1 MDEKKSLKIP
11 EFLRRLAWLSG
22 LVLAGNVVLCRITSG
37 QWSLAVGGYTLI
49 CLAVL
54 FVLLYRTS
62 HYIKIVHNALNSLE
76 NDDFDPGA
84 YATNMDRD
92 PIMTSIRHL
101 HQRNEQAVH
110 AMQTIFDE
118 DGENISSDLK
128 EHDIFRKAIAAIR
141 AELQHR
147 NKQEAL
153 KNWIVQGLANFGEL
167 IRNEEHDFANLAGI
181 LVSELVKYT
190 NCNQGAI
197 FIANTGENGTTHLE
211 KISSY
216 AYDRHRFG
224 KKIVEAGDG
233 LLGQCLQEKATIYLK
248 DVPEDYIEITSGLG
262 FATPTNVVIVP
273 MVANE
278 NIYGV
283 IELASFAILEEH
295 QISFLEK
302 LAENLALSVASY
314 QNKKH
319 TNKLLE
325 ESQNLSAELQEKE
338 LEMQD
343 NLEKLISTQEEMR
356 HHQMELDGLFRA
368 INNYLI
374 TAEVDL
380 KGNIMGT
387 NSNMLRLFGYKYEE
401 IIDLSISRLLNNNK
415 ILSEQFWN
423 DLNHG
428 SIFSTDILCHN
439 KSAQPFWLRA
449 TFAPVED
456 VSGDIYKVLMLAEDV
471 TGKKLQE
478 VELQSHLQAID
489 QTIAAV
495 EFTMDGKIV
504 RVNPI
509 YSGITGYKPEELTG
523 SPYSILLPEED
534 KNTPQS
540 LLLWESLQ
548 NGQFFSGI
556 FKHIDKQG
564 KEQWLSGTFNPIF
577 DINGK
582 PKQVVMFADFIT
594 EGKEK
599 QNELQGMVKAMK
611 ASFPYLELN
620 AKAVFKTGNKSF
632 FAALGYKRLDLQRQ
646 DLRRVMTTDSFE
658 KLGKVLE
665 AITENGFADESFDW
679 VNSTGHTLHSRVTL
693 SAINNL
699 ENKVDKIILIPT
711 FEEPATKAA
720 RSGHA

>member
-11 EFLRRLAWLSG
+11 EFLRRQAW
-22 LVLAGNVVLCRITSG
+22 VLGVMFSGNVVLCRIVSG
-37 QWSLAVGGYTLI
+37 HWSFAMGSYTLI
-49 CLAVL
+49 CLAIL
-54 FVLLYRTS
+54 FLLLYRTS
-62 HYIKIVHNALNSLE
+62 HYVNMVHSALKGLKR
-76 NDDFDPGA
+76 DDFDPGA
-84 YATNMDRD
+84 YATTTTRD
-92 PIMTSIRHL
+92 PVMTSIIHL

-110 AMQTIFDE
+110 AMETIFDE
-118 DGENISSDLK
+118 DDESVSGNLN
-128 EHDIFRKAIAAIR
+128 EHDIFKKAITGIR
-141 AELQHR
+141 AELQNR
-147 NKQEAL
+147 NQQEEL
-153 KNWIVQGLANFGEL
+153 KNWIVQGLADFGEL
-167 IRNEEHDFANLAGI
+167 IRNEEHDFANLAKI
-181 LVSELVKYT
+181 LISELVKYT
-190 NCNQGAI
+190 NCNQGAV
-197 FIANTGENGTTHLE
+197 FIAHADENGASRLE
-211 KISSY
+211 RMSCY

-224 KKIVEAGDG
+224 KRIIEAGDG

-248 DVPEDYIEITSGLG
+248 DIPEDYIEITSGLG
-262 FATPTNVVIVP
+262 FATPTNIVIVP
-273 MVANE
+273 MMANE

-319 TNKLLE
+319 TNELLE
-325 ESQNLSAELQEKE
+325 DSQKLSAELQEKE
-338 LEMQD
+338 VEMKD

-374 TAEVDL
+374 TAEIDL
-380 KGNIMGT
+380 KGKIMGT
-387 NSNMLRLFGYKYEE
+387 NGNMLRLFGYKYEE
-401 IIDLSISRLLNNNK
+401 IIGVSVSQLLNHDK
-415 ILSEQFWN
+415 ILSEQFWY
-423 DLNHG
+423 DLHEG
-428 SIFSTDILCHN
+428 SVFSTDILCHN
-439 KSAQPFWLRA
+439 KGMQPFWLRA
-449 TFAPVED
+449 SFAPVED
-456 VSGDIYKVLMLAEDV
+456 VSGEIYKVLMLAEDV

-489 QTIAAV
+489 QTIAAI
-495 EFTMDGKIV
+495 EFSMEGKIV
-504 RVNPI
+504 RINPI
-509 YSGITGYKPEELTG
+509 YSGIAGYKPEELTG

-582 PKQVVMFADFIT
+582 PKKVVMFADFIT

-611 ASFPYLELN
+611 ASFPYLELD

-632 FAALGYKRLDLQRQ
+632 FEALGYKRLELQRQ
-646 DLRRVMTTDSFE
+646 DLRKVMTTDSFK

-665 AITENGFADESFDW
+665 ALTENGFADETFNWITS
-679 VNSTGHTLHSRVTL
+679 NGHMLNSRVTL
-693 SAINNL
+693 SAIHNL
-699 ENKVDKIILIPT
+699 ENKLDKIILIPT
-711 FEEPATKAA
+711 FEAPAEKAA
-720 RSGHA
+720 PSRHA